1 MKGQNLYFLLVA
13 LALAVPPFWAW
24 RTMDHARDRA
34 QSTFNQL
41 ESTRTAVQSIVRAR
55 ADAPADVSG
64 SFGQADAVRLVNS
77 ALAEAGLSPSTAS
90 ELSLRD
96 DAIRKDGQESG
107 RLQRLSIRLQP
118 IETVQLG
125 RTLEELSQALPS
137 FTPAE
142 ISIQR
147 PSGLEESDTRYSV
160 DLAFER
166 EYVSNAE
173 GER

>member
-1 MKGQNLYFLLVA
+1 MNRQRMYLVLAILL
-13 LALAVPPFWAW
+13 LAVPPVWAW
-24 RTMDHARDRA
+24 RTMDSARDRA
-34 QSTFNQL
+34 VSTFNQL
-41 ESTRTAVQSIVRAR
+41 ESTRTSVQSIVHAR
-55 ADAPADVSG
+55 ADAPPDVSG

-77 ALAEAGLSPSTAS
+77 ALTQAGLSPSTAS

-147 PSGLEESDTRYSV
+147 PSGLQDSDTRYSV

-166 EYVSNAE
+166 EYISNSE
-173 GER
+173 SER

>member
-64 SFGQADAVRLVNS
+64 SFGQADAVRLV
-77 ALAEAGLSPSTAS
+77 
-90 ELSLRD
+90 
-96 DAIRKDGQESG
+96 RKDGQESG

-147 PSGLEESDTRYSV
+147 PSGLQESDTRYSV

-166 EYVSNAE
+166 EYVSNSE